1 MKLNINPFNQGN
13 PMTFKDAAVVS
24 TLSSVAITILN
35 VVANATFQTV
45 TGSPGEFT
53 FNCVKTFL
61 VSWAGNFITLAGL
74 EKLVGGKEE
83 GEQKTN
89 E

>member
-1 MKLNINPFNQGN
+1 MRLNINPFNKGN
-13 PMTFKDAAVVS
+13 PMTFRDAAIVS

-35 VVANATFQTV
+35 VVANATYQTV
-45 TGSPGEFT
+45 TGQPGEFA

-74 EKLVGGKEE
+74 EKLVGGKSE
-83 GEQKTN
+83 GE
-89 E
+89 